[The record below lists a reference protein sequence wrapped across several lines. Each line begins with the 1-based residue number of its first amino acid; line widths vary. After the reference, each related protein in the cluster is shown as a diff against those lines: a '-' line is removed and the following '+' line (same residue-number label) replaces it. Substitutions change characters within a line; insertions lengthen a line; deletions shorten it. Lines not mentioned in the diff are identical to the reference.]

1 VKPLLSIDLFVPS
14 KEKKMLFS
22 SVTQQKPPTPGTTF
36 RKKQGSPSSPILEL
50 LLPSLGRWEFL
61 QMSVIQY
68 VTS

>member
-1 VKPLLSIDLFVPS
+1 LFSVDLLTPS

-22 SVTQQKPPTPGTTF
+22 SVTKEKPPTPETTL
-36 RKKQGSPSSPILEL
+36 KKKKGSPSSPILEL

-61 QMSVIQY
+61 QMSVIQF